1 MFYSKLLFLFLII
14 TFSCQVYAQE
24 NTPNQTSQ
32 IIETNQNNQETKEE
46 VKKPE
51 IPTSKTPI
59 SASSIKKSIEDLF
72 SGTKLQSLMF
82 SETDASNIDKAIEA
96 FQNNQIFELEGEA
109 ENPEKSV
116 SEEAKKLEQENVKAY
131 IFLSSILYF
140 SNDSWSLWINDKKYT
155 AKNNKA
161 ENELYFKSVDRDKVN
176 IIWKLSVS
184 KWKILSGLRSESL
197 APKINTNNQVEIDFT
212 LQPNQTFIL
221 SSNKVVN
228 GKAFIGK
235 K

>member
-1 MFYSKLLFLFLII
+1 MFYFKLLSLFLVVN
-14 TFSCQVYAQE
+14 FSAHAQE
-24 NTPNQTSQ
+24 KITNQTSQ
-32 IIETNQNNQETKEE
+32 IIETTNQNNQETK
-46 VKKPE
+46 
-51 IPTSKTPI
+51 KTEAPINKTQI

-72 SGTKLQSLMF
+72 SGAKIQSLMF
-82 SETDASNIDKAIEA
+82 SETDSSNIDKAIEA
-96 FQNNQIFELEGEA
+96 FQNNQIFELESEE
-109 ENPEKSV
+109 ENLEKSTT
-116 SEEAKKLEQENVKAY
+116 EEAKKLEQENVKAY

-140 SNDSWSLWINDKKYT
+140 GTDSWSLWINDKKYT
-155 AKNNKA
+155 AKSNKV
-161 ENELYFKSVDRDKVN
+161 ESELYFKSVERDKVN

-197 APKINTNNQVEIDFT
+197 APKINNNNQVEIDFT
-212 LQPNQTFIL
+212 LHPNQTFVL

>member
-1 MFYSKLLFLFLII
+1 MFYFKLLSLFLVVN
-14 TFSCQVYAQE
+14 FSAHAQE
-24 NTPNQTSQ
+24 KITNQTSQ
-32 IIETNQNNQETKEE
+32 IIETTNQNNQETK
-46 VKKPE
+46 
-51 IPTSKTPI
+51 KTEAPINKTQI

-72 SGTKLQSLMF
+72 SGAKIQSLMF
-82 SETDASNIDKAIEA
+82 SETDSSNIDKAIEA
-96 FQNNQIFELEGEA
+96 FQNNQIFELESEE
-109 ENPEKSV
+109 ENLEKSTT
-116 SEEAKKLEQENVKAY
+116 EEAKKLEQENVKAY

-140 SNDSWSLWINDKKYT
+140 GTDSWSLWINDKKYT
-155 AKNNKA
+155 AKSNKV
-161 ENELYFKSVDRDKVN
+161 ESELYFKSVERDKVN

-197 APKINTNNQVEIDFT
+197 APKINNNNQVEIDFT
-212 LQPNQTFIL
+212 LHPNQTFVI

>member
-1 MFYSKLLFLFLII
+1 MFYFKLLSLFLII
-14 TFSCQVYAQE
+14 TFSFQAHTQE
-24 NTPNQTSQ
+24 NMASQTSQ
-32 IIETNQNNQETKEE
+32 IIETTNQASREK
-46 VKKPE
+46 KKPE

-72 SGTKLQSLMF
+72 SGTKIQSLMF
-82 SETDASNIDKAIEA
+82 SETDSSNIDKAIEA
-96 FQNNQIFELEGEA
+96 FQNNQIFELEGE
-109 ENPEKSV
+109 EETPEKSTI
-116 SEEAKKLEQENVKAY
+116 EEVKKMEQENVKAY

-140 SNDSWSLWINDKKYT
+140 GNDSWSLWVNDKKYT
-155 AKNNKA
+155 AKSNKV
-161 ENELYFKSVDRDKVN
+161 ENELYFKSVERDKVN

-197 APKINTNNQVEIDFT
+197 APKINNNNQVEIDFT

-221 SSNKVVN
+221 SSSKVVN
-228 GKAFIGK
+228 GKAFLGK